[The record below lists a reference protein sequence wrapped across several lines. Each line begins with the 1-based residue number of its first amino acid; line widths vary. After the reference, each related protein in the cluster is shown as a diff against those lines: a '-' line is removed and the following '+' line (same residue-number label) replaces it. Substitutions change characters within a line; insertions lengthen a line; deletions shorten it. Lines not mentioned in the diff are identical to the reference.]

1 VKPSGPAAVA
11 YWGAQAGVPAH
22 DAERALHVGTGWT
35 NRTYAA
41 QHRGNR
47 GNVIKSIWTS
57 RRNWWPCREGTA
69 TTRAC

>member
-35 NRTYAA
+35 DWTNPDLLAA
-41 QHRGNR
+41 Q
-47 GNVIKSIWTS
+47 
-57 RRNWWPCREGTA
+57 GTGA
-69 TTRAC
+69 QGQSGQCH